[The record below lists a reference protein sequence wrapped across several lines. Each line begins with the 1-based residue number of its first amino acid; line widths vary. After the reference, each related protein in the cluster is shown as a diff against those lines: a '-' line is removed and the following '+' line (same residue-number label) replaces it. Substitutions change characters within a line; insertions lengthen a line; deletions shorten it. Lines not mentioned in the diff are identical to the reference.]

1 MSHLLCRPSALLPSH
16 RAPCARSRRPCV
28 LDVCNAPAATVISFA
43 LLAPLLWTSQV
54 PKPCPSAS
62 ARTPCLWSYGQTRC
76 VRPSCCAALRSGLKL
91 CCARRCGRGRLKP
104 RPSFVAIAKRAPL
117 MQLCPKGVCPSHSCL
132 VCPHMARACPVLALI
147 PAHDRPQPLP
157 CSILSWC
164 ACGCARCSFSTPDAP
179 HALRHSLPAQCAL

>member
-117 MQLCPKGVCPSHSCL
+117 MQLCPKGVSIPQLPGLS
-132 VCPHMARACPVLALI
+132 PHGPGLPCARAHTCARPTATAPVLHPELV
-147 PAHDRPQPLP
+147 RLW
-157 CSILSWC
+157 L
-164 ACGCARCSFSTPDAP
+164 RTMLLF
-179 HALRHSLPAQCAL
+179 HA